1 MCKICLFSSLS
12 SEIGK
17 QMAADLRFFCLF
29 VFSLCS
35 SLLLYGYCHNKN
47 SHLYSV
53 MPDEPSSEGVHPIW

>member
-1 MCKICLFSSLS
+1 
-12 SEIGK
+12 
-17 QMAADLRFFCLF
+17 MAADLRFFCLF

>member
-17 QMAADLRFFCLF
+17 QMAADLRFF
-29 VFSLCS
+29 VF